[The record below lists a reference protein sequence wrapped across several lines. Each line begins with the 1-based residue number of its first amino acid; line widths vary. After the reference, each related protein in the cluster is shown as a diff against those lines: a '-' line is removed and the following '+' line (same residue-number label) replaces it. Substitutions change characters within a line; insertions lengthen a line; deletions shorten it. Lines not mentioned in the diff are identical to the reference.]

1 MKNIERRLQ
10 FLEQKI
16 KPYNGI
22 NMIIFDSTNPEYNEV
37 TTDDSN
43 GKREIRKLEKTVS
56 YNDFIDEMKQKG
68 NTQIGTLLHI
78 CYLDEENMQ
87 VPIKENYVSN

>member
-22 NMIIFDSTNPEYNEV
+22 NMIIFDSTNPEFNEAV
-37 TTDDSN
+37 IDYPK
-43 GKREIRKLEKTVS
+43 GKREIRKLEKTVP
-56 YNDFIDEMKQKG
+56 YNNFIDEMKQKG
-68 NTQIGTLLHI
+68 N
-78 CYLDEENMQ
+78 
-87 VPIKENYVSN
+87 K